1 VSLLKSTGRAY
12 LTPILHYFASF
23 CRPVPPSFQII
34 ALVVIVCASHD
45 QSDYAGL
52 ADLQKE
58 LSTLESSMGELELRW
73 LELSE
78 LLGD

>member
-1 VSLLKSTGRAY
+1 MHER
-12 LTPILHYFASF
+12 FAG
-23 CRPVPPSFQII
+23 
-34 ALVVIVCASHD
+34 HD

-52 ADLQKE
+52 AELQKE
-58 LSTLESSMGELELRW
+58 LSALEASMGDLELRW